1 MSRKEDQIK
10 MIEDL
15 FEAGSITAQEKVEML
30 AVLEQEQDKKNGNST
45 VPSGTNEG
53 NNRKRIPLLVFTI
66 LGAILLVIGF
76 KMGWFSPR
84 SNKEELAD
92 YVHEKCACDSITNN
106 EIIQRYNQLIND
118 VSEGKFQFRSLAE
131 EERLKLENKI
141 NSERISAESMK
152 CKKQLQVLEKKFQQ
166 DYPITSKKGREFWN
180 ELEQKMVAKEDFD
193 AETKIDQL
201 RDEFEKA
208 KASIPFETAVELLQ
222 KKEQLKSHLN
232 SFFGVYGTS
241 YFDAYNWFASEIDQ
255 YILLKNVNPEYINK
269 YFNNQEGD
277 YQNQTFQWHPETL
290 TISTTNGK
298 DFTCVCMVDLSVWR
312 PSKSQYQHSLVTYE
326 MVINENNLISSII
339 EKKEEN
345 TRYDSSQH

>member
-1 MSRKEDQIK
+1 MKEYSEES
-10 MIEDL
+10 IEKP
-15 FEAGSITAQEKVEML
+15 E
-30 AVLEQEQDKKNGNST
+30 N
-45 VPSGTNEG
+45 
-53 NNRKRIPLLVFTI
+53 
-66 LGAILLVIGF
+66 
-76 KMGWFSPR
+76 
-84 SNKEELAD
+84 
-92 YVHEKCACDSITNN
+92 SITNN

>member
-1 MSRKEDQIK
+1 MSKKAEQIK
-10 MIEDL
+10 MINDL
-15 FEAGSITAQEKVEML
+15 FEAGSISESEKSEML
-30 AVLEQEQDKKNGNST
+30 AVLEKEQGEKNGNST

-84 SNKEELAD
+84 SNKDEVAD
-92 YVHEKCACDSITNN
+92 YVHEKCACDSLTNN
-106 EIIQRYNQLIND
+106 AIIQRYNELIND
-118 VSEGKFQFRSLAE
+118 INEGEFQFRRTAE
-131 EERLKLENKI
+131 EERLKLESKI

-166 DYPITSKKGREFWN
+166 DYPMTSKKGREFWN

-255 YILLKNVNPEYINK
+255 YILSKNVNPEYINK
-269 YFNNQEGD
+269 LFNNMEGD
-277 YQNQTFQWHPETL
+277 RQNNTFQWHPETL

-298 DFTCVCMVDLSVWR
+298 DFTCISMVDYSAWR
-312 PSKSQYQHSLVTYE
+312 PSKYQYQHSLVTYE

-339 EKKEEN
+339 EKKVEN
-345 TRYDSSQH
+345 TRYDSYEH